1 MIPYTIINY
10 DQDSKNVTVRLKDL
24 LGKNHDLT
32 VTAEGLS
39 NQELGIGY
47 IQDNFSNLSEDEREL
62 FLTGIPSTMWN
73 NIFKDE

>member
-10 DQDSKNVTVRLKDL
+10 DQTSKNVTVRLKDL

-62 FLTGIPSTMWN
+62 FLTGIPSSMWD
-73 NIFKDE
+73 NIFKDQ

>member
-62 FLTGIPSTMWN
+62 FMTGIPSTMWD

>member
-10 DQDSKNVTVRLKDL
+10 DQTSKNVTVRLKDL

-39 NQELGIGY
+39 NQELGVGY
-47 IQDNFSNLSEDEREL
+47 IQDNFSNLTEDEREL
-62 FLTGIPSTMWN
+62 FMTGIPSTMWD

>member
-10 DQDSKNVTVRLKDL
+10 DQTSKNVTVRLKDL

-62 FLTGIPSTMWN
+62 FMTGIPSSMWD
-73 NIFKDE
+73 NIFKDQ

>member
-10 DQDSKNVTVRLKDL
+10 DQESKNVTVRLKDL

-47 IQDNFSNLSEDEREL
+47 IQDNFSNLTEDEREL
-62 FLTGIPSTMWN
+62 FLTGIPSTMWD

>member
-10 DQDSKNVTVRLKDL
+10 DQTSKNVTVRLKDL
-24 LGKNHDLT
+24 LGNKHDLT

-62 FLTGIPSTMWN
+62 FLTGIPSSMWD
-73 NIFKDE
+73 NIFKDQ

>member
-39 NQELGIGY
+39 NQEMGIGY

>member
-10 DQDSKNVTVRLKDL
+10 DQTSKNVTVRLKDL

-62 FLTGIPSTMWN
+62 FMTGIPSTMWD

>member
-10 DQDSKNVTVRLKDL
+10 DQTSKNVTVRLKDL
-24 LGKNHDLT
+24 LGKTHDLT

-39 NQELGIGY
+39 NQELGVGY
-47 IQDNFSNLSEDEREL
+47 IQDNFSNLTEDEREL
-62 FLTGIPSTMWN
+62 FLTGIPSTMWD